1 MKKNT
6 MHLQPT
12 NKLSV
17 RNGIYGLLLVMGV
30 LLIHCGFSSSFEQI
44 EENRVRTI
52 DFTYRNCAD
61 TSTCEASPG
70 DSMEITA
77 LFAGEKVT
85 DIELSVSFNVQR
97 SIYGIYSTFDSLPL
111 DYTIIK
117 STLQSPGSDAD
128 TFTFRFKIP
137 DSILIT
143 SSFLPEYNWA
153 DAFPAELRSWFPS
166 SFTSTNKSDIIAKLN
181 TVSSQSVP
189 PDTIFGLPFTSFLP
203 FSETVLQIFTA
214 PVELRA
220 LINKKYEI
228 VSYCSVRYNRK
239 LHHLDNYISCNYN
252 PLITRMGIY
261 RVYQNNLTF
270 FDPSKHTQRHDTIV
284 LYERENNIDNREYT
298 LHIEK
303 DVSYFLFAQ
312 SNTPQETHS
321 IYGTSIKETYYFE
334 WFYQQDFTGNDSVS
348 TDEKMTLLSNADGP
362 IIPLHP
368 AATRSIDHSSIWI
381 QVRDNADGA
390 QLYPTG
396 SSVFRTNIF
405 FTYSDEYIKKQ
416 ELLK

>member
-6 MHLQPT
+6 IHPKST

-17 RNGIYGLLLVMGV
+17 RNGIYVLSLVMGV
-30 LLIHCGFSSSFEQI
+30 FLIHCGFSSSFEQI

-61 TSTCEASPG
+61 TTLCEASPG

-85 DIELSVSFNVQR
+85 DIALSVSFNVQL
-97 SIYGIYSTFDSLPL
+97 SIYGIYSAFDSLPL
-111 DYTIIK
+111 DYIIMK
-117 STLQSPGSDAD
+117 SSLQSPGTDAD
-128 TFTFRFKIP
+128 TFTFRFRIP
-137 DSILIT
+137 DSILAT
-143 SSFLPEYNWA
+143 SSFLPEHNWA
-153 DAFPAELRSWFPS
+153 DVFPEALRSQLPS
-166 SFTSTNKSDIIAKLN
+166 SFTSMKKSQIIAELDSLSN
-181 TVSSQSVP
+181 QSAR
-189 PDTIFGLPFTSFLP
+189 PDSIFGFPFTSFRP
-203 FSETVLQIFTA
+203 FAETILQIFTA

-220 LINKKYEI
+220 LVNKKYEI
-228 VSYCSVRYNRK
+228 VSYCSVRYNRR
-239 LHHLDNYISCNYN
+239 LHHFDNKITCNHN

-261 RVYQNNLTF
+261 RVYQNNLTY

-284 LYERENNIDNREYT
+284 LYDKENIVDNREYT

-303 DVSYFLFAQ
+303 DESYFLFAQ
-312 SNTPQETHS
+312 SDTPQETYS
-321 IYGTSIKETYYFE
+321 ISGLPVKETHYFE
-334 WFYQQDFTGNDSVS
+334 WFYQQDFTGNDLVS
-348 TDEKMTLLSNADGP
+348 TDEQMALLSNADGP

-368 AATRSIDHSSIWI
+368 ASTRSIDHSGIWV
-381 QVRDNADGA
+381 QVRDAADGPR
-390 QLYPTG
+390 LYPTG

-416 ELLK
+416 EVLK

>member
-1 MKKNT
+1 MKNYSIHPK
-6 MHLQPT
+6 PA

-17 RNGIYGLLLVMGV
+17 RNGTYWLLLMMGV
-30 LLIHCGFSSSFEQI
+30 LLIHCGFSSSFEHI

-52 DFTYRNCAD
+52 DFIYRNCAD

-70 DSMEITA
+70 DSLEITA

-85 DIELSVSFNVQR
+85 DITLSVSFNVQR
-97 SIYGIYSTFDSLPL
+97 SIYGITSAFDSLPL

-117 STLQSPGSDAD
+117 STLPMSGTDAD

-153 DAFPAELRSWFPS
+153 DVFPVELSSQLPS
-166 SFTSTNKSDIIAKLN
+166 SFTSMKKSEITTLLHSLSN
-181 TVSSQSVP
+181 LSVP
-189 PDTIFGLPFTSFLP
+189 PDSMFGFPFTSLLP
-203 FSETVLQIFTA
+203 FAEIVSQVFTA

-220 LINKKYEI
+220 LINKKYEV
-228 VSYCSVRYNRK
+228 VSYCSVRYNRR
-239 LHHLDNYISCNYN
+239 LHQLDSKISCNHN
-252 PLITRMGIY
+252 PLITRMGVY
-261 RVYQNNLTF
+261 RVYQNNLSF
-270 FDPSKHTQRHDTIV
+270 FDPSKHTQRHDTII
-284 LYERENNIDNREYT
+284 LFDRKNNIDNSKYT

-312 SNTPQETHS
+312 SDTPQQVGSGDSTQ
-321 IYGTSIKETYYFE
+321 ETYYFE
-334 WFYQQDFTGNDSVS
+334 WFYQQDFSGKDSIS
-348 TDEKMTLLSNADGP
+348 TEEQMALLSNNNSP

-368 AATRSIDHSSIWI
+368 AASRSIDHSTIWI
-381 QVRDNADGA
+381 QVRDHAEGVP
-390 QLYPTG
+390 LYPTG
-396 SSVFRTNIF
+396 SSVFRTTIY